1 MNSSVVDYD
10 FAKAWDQHQGSFA
23 HGIAQKLLSY
33 GERTNKNFKNVYDIV
48 CGASNLLSFFNEKGL
63 KCFGTETRQGM
74 YEYSKE
80 KIPTATYYHT
90 KNMYELPGKEKIDLI
105 TCTHDIINYLEDF
118 SEWELLFKNA
128 AKRLNKHGLFMFD
141 FYSKYKLSN
150 WNETKYTSSP
160 HLDCLTTVKSGIF
173 DKTMITYQY
182 YINYENFYIKTRD
195 VVTECYYEADQ
206 VKEALIKAGFK
217 NVQFVDENLNPLESL
232 NYVERIYVLAS
243 KK

>member
-90 KNMYELPGKEKIDLI
+90 KKMYELPGKEKISVNGNSCLKMPQSVW
-105 TCTHDIINYLEDF
+105 INMGYLCSISIQSINF
-118 SEWELLFKNA
+118 QT
-128 AKRLNKHGLFMFD
+128 G
-141 FYSKYKLSN
+141 
-150 WNETKYTSSP
+150 TKQNTPLP
-160 HLDCLTTVKSGIF
+160 HILT
-173 DKTMITYQY
+173 
-182 YINYENFYIKTRD
+182 
-195 VVTECYYEADQ
+195 A
-206 VKEALIKAGFK
+206 
-217 NVQFVDENLNPLESL
+217 
-232 NYVERIYVLAS
+232 
-243 KK
+243 